1 MFKNLFKRKNSN
13 EYEMLREKYNFV
25 TSFFHKYDETEVDL
39 SKFKSVT
46 IKHDFVDYLKR
57 MNISVNSSRELMA
70 FNIYLAIDGI
80 YTEGILE
87 CLDYC
92 HNKKNKKTSIENQL
106 IQSCLTSSGKEQIN
120 EILNND

>member
-13 EYEMLREKYNFV
+13 EYERLREKYSFV

-39 SKFKSVT
+39 SKFKSAA
-46 IKHDFVDYLKR
+46 IKNDFIDYLKR
-57 MNISVNSSRELMA
+57 MNINTHCSTELMT
-70 FNIYLAIDGI
+70 FNVYLAIDGI

-106 IQSCLTSSGKEQIN
+106 IQSCLTTSGKEQIN